1 MKKRLHSY
9 VYSVVKSVTALGL
22 LFAGFQQGA
31 AQLAVDSTM
40 PEDLSL
46 QEPAEDTVM
55 NIPARVGLV
64 IRNLS
69 TGRNVVERNP
79 EMFFTPASVMKTV
92 TSAAAVINGHIDRR
106 YATEAFTEGAIS
118 GGKLY
123 GNLVVVASGDPTTD
137 SKRFIGNHGIV
148 DSIAAHI
155 RKLGVDTIRGQIV
168 FETGAV
174 PDDGPSVNW
183 PRADLKY
190 DYGAGHYA
198 INYKDNTIE
207 GTDKAIAD
215 PVGAFYDALE
225 EALGSRGV
233 AVLDEKI
240 HIRAKRHKI
249 YRQESP
255 TFREILHDMMVRSD
269 NLFAEAMLRRLAP
282 GQSHAMALHQARRP
296 ISKIGIDTTRIKIF
310 DGSGL
315 SRKNS
320 VTPNAIADVL
330 ENMAQSK
337 WSKSYTDLF
346 PRAGV
351 NGTVRRLLAETPLA
365 GKIALKSGSMRG
377 VQCWAGYKFNSKGR
391 PTHAIVFLI
400 NDFSCPRDSVVKAA
414 EKVMLDNFDYYN

>member
-148 DSIAAHI
+148 DSIAAHM

-225 EALGSRGV
+225 EALASRGV

-282 GQSHAMALHQARRP
+282 GKSPAMALHQERRL